1 MIDDPTLREALFSIQ
16 RLRAALQHMEYCADS
31 GVPEEVFDDAESG
44 FIEGRNEVEFRLGEV
59 LKNMGVSATVE
70 LWRVHTVGVE

>member
-16 RLRAALQHMEYCADS
+16 RLRAALQHMEYCADA
-31 GVPEEVFDDAESG
+31 GVPADVFDAAESE
-44 FIEGRNEVEFRLGEV
+44 FIEKRNDVEARLGEV

-70 LWRVHTVGVE
+70 LWRVNAVGLE

>member
-1 MIDDPTLREALFSIQ
+1 
-16 RLRAALQHMEYCADS
+16 MECC
-31 GVPEEVFDDAESG
+31 AESG
-44 FIEGRNEVEFRLGEV
+44 AHPDVFDAAESDFIEARNEVEARFGEV

>member
-1 MIDDPTLREALFSIQ
+1 MIDDPTLREALFSVQ
-16 RLRAALQHMEYCADS
+16 RLRMALQHMECCADS
-31 GVPEEVFDDAESG
+31 GVPEEVFGDAESE
-44 FIEGRNEVEFRLGEV
+44 FIEERNKVESRLGEV

>member
-1 MIDDPTLREALFSIQ
+1 MIDDPALREALFSIQ
-16 RLRAALQHMEYCADS
+16 RLRMALQHMECYADS
-31 GVPEEVFDDAESG
+31 GAPEDVFDAAERE
-44 FIEGRNEVEFRLGEV
+44 FIDKRNEVESRLGEV

>member
-1 MIDDPTLREALFSIQ
+1 MIDDSTLREALFSVQ
-16 RLRAALQHMEYCADS
+16 RLRMALQHMECCADS
-31 GVPEEVFDDAESG
+31 GVPEGVFDDAESE
-44 FIEGRNEVEFRLGEV
+44 FIEERNKVESRLGEV

>member
-1 MIDDPTLREALFSIQ
+1 MIDDPTLWEALFSIQ
-16 RLRAALQHMEYCADS
+16 RLRAALQHMKYCADS
-31 GVPEEVFDDAESG
+31 GVPEEVFDDAESEL
-44 FIEGRNEVEFRLGEV
+44 IEERNEVEFRLGEV

>member
-1 MIDDPTLREALFSIQ
+1 MIDDPALREALFSIQ
-16 RLRAALQHMEYCADS
+16 RLRVALLRMECCAEYGAHPD
-31 GVPEEVFDDAESG
+31 VFDAAESD
-44 FIEGRNEVEFRLGEV
+44 FIEARNEVEARFGEV

>member
-16 RLRAALQHMEYCADS
+16 RLRMALQHMECCADA
-31 GVPEEVFDDAESG
+31 GVPEEVFDDAESK
-44 FIEGRNEVEFRLGEV
+44 FIEERNKVESRLGEV